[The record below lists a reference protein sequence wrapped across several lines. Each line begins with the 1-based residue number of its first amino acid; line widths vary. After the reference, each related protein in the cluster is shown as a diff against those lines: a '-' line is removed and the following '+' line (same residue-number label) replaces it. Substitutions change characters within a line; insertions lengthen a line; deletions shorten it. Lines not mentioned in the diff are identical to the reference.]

1 MARHRPCVGAALSE
15 SKLGA
20 YNPPV
25 RSVAILIV
33 GDEILSGEITDENG
47 PHLIQ
52 RLARDGVHVVSQS
65 VVRDG
70 VGEIV
75 EEIERLRRC
84 ADAVIIS
91 GGLGPTHDDMT
102 RPAVAQAMGVGL
114 ERHQRADLRIRGFY
128 KEKVTDAELSMAMF
142 PEGARIV
149 DGVKTGTF
157 GFEIGGVYALPGVPF
172 LFRDLIEG
180 IALEFHPEPVH
191 RTEVKTTLREGEIAP
206 QLTEMSE
213 RIDDVA
219 IGSYPVCEDGC
230 WHVRLVVRG
239 TDEGRV
245 NEVAEELKDTLA

>member
-1 MARHRPCVGAALSE
+1 MR
-15 SKLGA
+15 GA
-20 YNPPV
+20 YNPAV
-25 RSVAILIV
+25 KSVAILIV
-33 GDEILSGEITDENG
+33 GDEILSGEVTDENG

-52 RLARDGVHVVSQS
+52 RLTKDGVHIASLS
-65 VVRDG
+65 VVRDDLD
-70 VGEIV
+70 EIV
-75 EEIERLRRC
+75 DEIGRLRKR

-102 RPAVAQAMGVGL
+102 RPAVARAMDVDL

-142 PEGARIV
+142 PRGARIV

-180 IALEFHPEPVH
+180 IALEFRPEPLH
-191 RTEVKTTLREGEIAP
+191 RTEVTTTLREGEIAP
-206 QLTEMSE
+206 RLTELSE
-213 RIDDVA
+213 RVADVA

-230 WHVRLVVRG
+230 WHVRVVVRG

-245 NEVAEELKDTLA
+245 REVAEELKGTLA